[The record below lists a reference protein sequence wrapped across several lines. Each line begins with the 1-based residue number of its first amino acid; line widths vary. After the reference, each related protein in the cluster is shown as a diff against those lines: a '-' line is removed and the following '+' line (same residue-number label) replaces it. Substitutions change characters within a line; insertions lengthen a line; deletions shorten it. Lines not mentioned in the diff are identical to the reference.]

1 MKKINI
7 QDWKEFKIEDL
18 FELVKLNKLNSE
30 DSRKFRTLEETD
42 RNKVPAIVAKK
53 GNNGV
58 MYYVAKEDYETTSN
72 KLVIIGDG
80 AVASGLVYYHE
91 NEFTILHNAYA
102 IDIKE
107 KGEYSRYTF
116 LFLKT
121 IIQTMIYN
129 QYGYEEKPTWNKV
142 KLNRIYLPVDISGE
156 PDWKY
161 MESYIKQL
169 YTRERESSYHVT
181 TYLEKSKSHKINIE
195 KWKEFQINNLFSIK
209 RPSPRSVKKYNEGS
223 IPFVSSGNYNNG
235 VDSYRTPLSNESLE
249 MGNCITVSPVD
260 GSTFYQPSDFLG
272 RGGAGSS
279 ILLLYNDKLNK
290 YTGLFLSAVIRGV
303 LTRKY
308 QYNDMGS
315 SESIKLEYIKL
326 PVNKKN
332 ELDWQYMEEYMKKL
346 ETSMKNMIE
355 TNNNFINVS

>member
-7 QDWKEFKIEDL
+7 QNWKEFKIEDL

-181 TYLEKSKSHKINIE
+181 TYVEKSKFHEIDIKN
-195 KWKEFQINNLFSIK
+195 WKEFTLPELSLEIIKPNVFHTREIKESSEMDVAYIVRSKFNNGIKCYVEKNNNIEINPSGVITFGAENATFFYQKQSFISGRDIYYIDTRSLNEKTCLFLVSCLQKITD
-209 RPSPRSVKKYNEGS
+209 KYT
-223 IPFVSSGNYNNG
+223 YNNG
-235 VDSYRTPLSNESLE
+235 
-249 MGNCITVSPVD
+249 
-260 GSTFYQPSDFLG
+260 
-272 RGGAGSS
+272 
-279 ILLLYNDKLNK
+279 
-290 YTGLFLSAVIRGV
+290 LFPKDL
-303 LTRKY
+303 
-308 QYNDMGS
+308 
-315 SESIKLEYIKL
+315 IKEKIKL
-326 PVNKKN
+326 PVKIDNSP
-332 ELDWQYMEEYMKKL
+332 DWQYMEDYMKKL
-346 ETSMKNMIE
+346 ETSMKNMIKA
-355 TNNNFINVS
+355 NNNFINVS